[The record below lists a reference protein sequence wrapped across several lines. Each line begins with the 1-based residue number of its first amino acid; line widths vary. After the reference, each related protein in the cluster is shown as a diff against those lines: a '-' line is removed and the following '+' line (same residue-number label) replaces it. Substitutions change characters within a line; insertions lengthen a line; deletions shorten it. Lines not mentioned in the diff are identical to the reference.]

1 MTSSKTDKQCDYQNS
16 IDLSK
21 RQVLLSRNKENLMIN
36 TTKPPKDSTNRRICA
51 TGNLPYLKT
60 RPQLNKIIVFA
71 NGRPDHLAINIYW
84 NSLRSWCKNKNILK
98 NQGIYTN
105 YQKLSDVHGVSI
117 EVIRRRIVKLEK
129 LGFVSRSFEQGGSL
143 SKNLAN
149 QLIIYVWKY
158 TPYFT
163 VPFAKDYKDEVVLK
177 PQTNRDHIVSKKG
190 SFFCLKKQPTLPK
203 QEVGG
208 CDV

>member
-1 MTSSKTDKQCDYQNS
+1 MT
-16 IDLSK
+16 
-21 RQVLLSRNKENLMIN
+21 VF
-36 TTKPPKDSTNRRICA
+36 TTKIPKGSTNRRICA

-60 RPQLNKIIVFA
+60 RPQLNEIIVFS

-84 NSLRSWCKNKNILK
+84 DTFRSWCKNKNILK

-105 YQKLSDVHGVSI
+105 YQKLSDVHGFSKDA
-117 EVIRRRIVKLEK
+117 IRQKIVKLEK
-129 LGFVSRSFEQGGSL
+129 LGFINRSFEQEGGGG
-143 SKNLAN
+143 KKLAN
-149 QLIIYVWKY
+149 QLIIYIWKH

-177 PQTNRDHIVSKKG
+177 PQTNHDHIVSKKG
-190 SFFCLKKQPTLPK
+190 SFFCLKKQPTLSK

-208 CDV
+208 CNV